1 MRASIAPRSEGDMSL
16 VLGASVQE
24 RRDPF
29 LPLPYDG
36 TLEDYKNKLNVCL
49 LFAAFGVAPVV
60 T

>member
-1 MRASIAPRSEGDMSL
+1 MSL